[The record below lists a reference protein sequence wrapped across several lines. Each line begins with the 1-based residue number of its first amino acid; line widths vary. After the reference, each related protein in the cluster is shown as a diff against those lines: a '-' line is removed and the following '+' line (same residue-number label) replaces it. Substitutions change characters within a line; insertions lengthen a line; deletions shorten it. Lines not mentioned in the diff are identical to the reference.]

1 MNNYTKKLYNYA
13 LEYFVN
19 TTYDWLKELVDLMI
33 DKVIVLKDKTKP
45 IKIILNVYPGDFDLD
60 EYFYDREIIREF
72 ENIKT
77 QLGKYQIEFSEHY
90 SKENALEWGDFKF
103 IKLLK
108 KKFNQLFINGGWY
121 RIRTYD
127 PLLVRQMLSPTELI
141 THYSLDT
148 HYITLKYTATKFLFI
163 SLNIFMVPLSSTNH
177 ELFNWFFFSSYFEFF
192 RAKKNLFNV

>member
-108 KKFNQLFINGGWY
+108 KKFKQLFINGGWY

-141 THYSLDT
+141 THYSLGLL
-148 HYITLKYTATKFLFI
+148 IILL
-163 SLNIFMVPLSSTNH
+163 
-177 ELFNWFFFSSYFEFF
+177 
-192 RAKKNLFNV
+192 